1 MNRKEAFIMMVA
13 GKKMTHKNFTRDEY
27 CHMPYFPNKAIM
39 GEDGC
44 ELTVHF
50 HTTDFLAEGWREFK

>member
-1 MNRKEAFIMMVA
+1 MTRKEAFEQMIA
-13 GKKMTHKNFTRDEY
+13 GKKMTHRYFTRDEY
-27 CHMPYFPNKAIM
+27 CHMPHYPNKAII

-50 HTTDFLAEGWREFK
+50 HTTSWLEEGWREFK